1 MKKEF
6 NKIVENF
13 IQKSIERKS
22 EYLLLTNRSN
32 DVTIFKTNQDIEN
45 TVKNVIKLLD
55 SLGDKDRHTYLGE
68 GVEDIKDYGDHLTFA
83 DTVNKEKEHYY
94 LFDYTGA
101 VIESV

>member
-6 NKIVENF
+6 NKIVEGF
-13 IQKSIERKS
+13 IEYIIEYKA

-32 DVTIFKTNQDIEN
+32 DVTIFKTNQDIKK
-45 TVKNVIKLLD
+45 TVKNVIELLD
-55 SLGDKDRHTYLGE
+55 SLGDKDKHTRLGE
-68 GVEDIKDYGDHLTFA
+68 DVEDIKDYGDHLIFNVVM
-83 DTVNKEKEHYY
+83 DKEKENYY

>member
-1 MKKEF
+1 MKREF

-13 IQKSIERKS
+13 VGNIIERKA

-32 DVTIFKTNQDIEN
+32 DVTIFKTNLE
-45 TVKNVIKLLD
+45 TVKTIKNVMDLLN
-55 SLGDKDRHTYLGE
+55 SLGDKDIHTRLRK
-68 GVEDIKDYGDHLTFA
+68 DIEEINDNGDFLTFI
-83 DTVNKEKEHYY
+83 VEIHKEKERFY